1 LRTIRHIRVLLGA
14 ALLVAGIVTGCQ
26 DTSPNPATWT
36 VGELHVDVGLAGGHQ
51 SLDCAGCHGEGS
63 LKPALAACEDCHLE
77 SYEQV
82 TDPNHVERGFPT
94 QCAECHTSM
103 AWRPARFDHEAF
115 GFVLLGAHAD
125 LVCAACHP
133 AGQAYSG
140 LPTDC
145 FGCHEADFD
154 DAADPDHEALQLSHE
169 CTDCHDTGAWSP
181 ATFDHDLTDFVLTG
195 AHVET
200 VCSAC
205 HTPEVL
211 AEAPTDC
218 YACHEADFDDAEPDH
233 GALELSHECT
243 DCHDTRDWLPATFD
257 HDLTDFALTGAHV
270 ETECSACHTPEVL
283 AEAPTDCFGCHEA
296 DFDDAAD
303 PDHVAL
309 QLSHECTDCHDTR
322 DWSPATFNHDLTTFA
337 LRGAHVEVTCVTCH
351 AEGFSGT
358 ATDCIACHAEDEPR
372 DHFGPDCSACHTDA
386 AWEPSTFDH
395 EPSFPLQRGN
405 HRDYRNDCAACH
417 TDLADYEVFTCTNC
431 HDGEHERRETDD
443 DHDDVSDYRYDSI
456 ACYDCH
462 PRGDEDDAEDGD
474 DD

>member
-1 LRTIRHIRVLLGA
+1 
-14 ALLVAGIVTGCQ
+14 
-26 DTSPNPATWT
+26 
-36 VGELHVDVGLAGGHQ
+36 
-51 SLDCAGCHGEGS
+51 
-63 LKPALAACEDCHLE
+63 
-77 SYEQV
+77 
-82 TDPNHVERGFPT
+82 
-94 QCAECHTSM
+94 M
-103 AWRPARFDHEAF
+103 AWRPARFDHDVF

-154 DAADPDHEALQLSHE
+154 DVADPDHGALQLSHE

-181 ATFDHDLTDFVLTG
+181 ATFDHDLTEFILTG

-200 VCSAC
+200 ECTAC

-211 AEAPTDC
+211 TEAPTDC
-218 YACHEADFDDAEPDH
+218 YACHV
-233 GALELSHECT
+233 T
-243 DCHDTRDWLPATFD
+243 DY
-257 HDLTDFALTGAHV
+257 
-270 ETECSACHTPEVL
+270 EN
-283 AEAPTDCFGCHEA
+283 
-296 DFDDAAD
+296 AD

-309 QLSHECTDCHDTR
+309 ELSTECLDCHTSV
-322 DWSPATFNHDLTTFA
+322 DWSSDAFDHEQTRFA

-351 AEGFSGT
+351 AEVFSGT
-358 ATDCIACHAEDEPR
+358 PTDCIACHADDEPR

-395 EPSFPLQRGN
+395 EPSFPLRRGN
-405 HRDYRNDCAACH
+405 HRDYRNDCVACH
-417 TDLADYEVFTCTNC
+417 TDPADYEVFTCTDC
-431 HDGEHERRETDD
+431 HDGEHERRKTDD
-443 DHDDVSDYRYDSI
+443 DHDEVQDYRYDSV

-462 PRGDEDDAEDGD
+462 PRGDEDDAEGGD

>member
-1 LRTIRHIRVLLGA
+1 MRTIRHIRVLLGA

-63 LKPALAACEDCHLE
+63 LNPALAACEDCHLE

-154 DAADPDHEALQLSHE
+154 DAADPDHE
-169 CTDCHDTGAWSP
+169 
-181 ATFDHDLTDFVLTG
+181 
-195 AHVET
+195 
-200 VCSAC
+200 
-205 HTPEVL
+205 
-211 AEAPTDC
+211 
-218 YACHEADFDDAEPDH
+218 
-233 GALELSHECT
+233 
-243 DCHDTRDWLPATFD
+243 
-257 HDLTDFALTGAHV
+257 
-270 ETECSACHTPEVL
+270 
-283 AEAPTDCFGCHEA
+283 
-296 DFDDAAD
+296 
-303 PDHVAL
+303 AL